1 MCVRVCAYVGLGMDA
16 APGARKPLVA
26 FSQYRWMTHHLHIPT
41 AHGHTQ
47 VSRNLLKRATSEVR
61 RALKDVQSISFDI
74 RGEDLK
80 EKVRVS
86 GFD

>member
-1 MCVRVCAYVGLGMDA
+1 MQQRYAQTFRRLFAIPMDN
-16 APGARKPLVA
+16 
-26 FSQYRWMTHHLHIPT
+26 TTHIPT

-61 RALKDVQSISFDI
+61 RALKDVQSISFEI

-80 EKVRVS
+80 EKVRGS
-86 GFD
+86 GVIDRLTA